1 MTRYSI
7 GVDLGTTNCA
17 LAFVA
22 TEDQS
27 AESPPA
33 ESPSS
38 EVEVLP
44 IRQVTAPST
53 LEERSALPSFL
64 YLATDGETESAAFDL
79 PWAESRDYAVGEYA
93 RGQSAQVPTRAVSA
107 AKSWLSNSRV
117 ERHQPILPW
126 DAPEEVGK
134 ISPVEAS
141 RRYLEHL
148 RAAWD
153 EAHPEHPLA
162 EQEILLTVP
171 ASFDANARELTR
183 EAALAAG
190 FPKDLTLLEEPQAA
204 VYSWLGS
211 MGDEWRKEMAQGDVL
226 LICDVGGGTTDFT
239 LIRAVDDD
247 GELGLERIAVGN
259 HILVGGDNMDL
270 ALAHHARIRFQEQG
284 TDVDAWQS
292 VALWHSCRH
301 AKESLLSSPDAAT
314 HKVTIPGRGS
324 KLIGGA
330 VSTELEREEVVRIL
344 VDGFFPVCD
353 VDDRPVRSLGSG
365 FQEVGLPFESDPA
378 VTRHLAQFLG
388 NQGKSGD
395 GSIRP
400 TRVLFVGGCLKAEAF
415 QQRLLEVLS
424 SWFEDG
430 DAIQPLQKDPD
441 LDFAVSRGA
450 AYYGL
455 VKSGRGVRIRGGAGH
470 SHYIGVETAGLA
482 VPGMARP
489 LKAICVLPFG
499 MEEGT
504 ETDVPGSEVGLV
516 VGEPAEFRFF
526 SSSERQEDEVGRVLD
541 SWSETELVESRPLEL
556 TLDAEA
562 GAEGVQIPVRFRSRL
577 TELGMFELWCVGTEA
592 GQEWKL
598 EFSVR
603 DQDD

>member
-17 LAFVA
+17 IAFA
-22 TEDQS
+22 ETEGD
-27 AESPPA
+27 
-33 ESPSS
+33 SS

-44 IRQVTAPST
+44 VSQVTAPST
-53 LEERSALPSFL
+53 LEPRTALPSFL
-64 YLATDGETESAAFDL
+64 YLATEQEVEGSVFDL
-79 PWAESRDYAVGEYA
+79 SWADSRDYVVGEYA
-93 RGQSAQVPTRAVSA
+93 RGQSAQVPTRSVSA

-141 RRYLEHL
+141 KRYLEHL
-148 RAAWD
+148 KASWD
-153 EAHPEHPLA
+153 EAHPDDPFA
-162 EQEILLTVP
+162 EQQVFLTVP

-190 FPKDLTLLEEPQAA
+190 FPKSMTLLEEPQAA

-211 MGDEWRKEMAQGDVL
+211 MGDEWRKEMAEGDVL

-239 LIRAVDDD
+239 LIRAIDEE
-247 GELGLERIAVGN
+247 GELALERIAVGN

-270 ALAHHARIRFQEQG
+270 ALAHHARTRFQEQG
-284 TDVDAWQS
+284 TEVDAWQS
-292 VALWHSCRH
+292 VALWHSCRQ
-301 AKESLLSSPDAAT
+301 AKETLLSSPDAT
-314 HKVTIPGRGS
+314 SHKVTIPGRGS

-330 VSTELEREEVVRIL
+330 VSTEIERKDVIQIL
-344 VDGFFPVCD
+344 VDGFFPACG
-353 VDDRPVRSLGSG
+353 VDDRPVRSIGSG

-388 NQGKSGD
+388 NQSKD
-395 GSIRP
+395 GEEAVRP

-415 QQRLLEVLS
+415 QERLLEVLA
-424 SWFEDG
+424 SWF
-430 DAIQPLQKDPD
+430 DAGEVQPLQKDPD

-455 VKSGRGVRIRGGAGH
+455 VKSGKGVRIRGGAGH

-482 VPGMARP
+482 VPGMPRP

-516 VGEPAEFRFF
+516 IGEEATFRFF
-526 SSSERQEDEVGRVLD
+526 SSSERQEDEAGTVLG
-541 SWSETELVESRPLEL
+541 SWSDSELVESRPLEL

-577 TELGMFELWCVGTEA
+577 TELGMFELWCVGSEP

>member
-17 LAFVA
+17 LAFA
-22 TEDQS
+22 EIED
-27 AESPPA
+27 ES
-33 ESPSS
+33 SD
-38 EVEVLP
+38 VEVLP
-44 IRQVTAPST
+44 VSQVTAPST

-64 YLATDGETESAAFDL
+64 YLASEREIEGSAFDL
-79 PWAESRDYAVGEYA
+79 SWAVSRDYVVGEYA
-93 RGQSAQVPTRAVSA
+93 RGQSAQVPTRTVSA

-117 ERHQPILPW
+117 ERHQTILPW

-134 ISPVEAS
+134 VSPVEAS

-148 RAAWD
+148 KATWD
-153 EAHPEHPLA
+153 EAHPEDPFN
-162 EQEILLTVP
+162 EQEVLLTVP

-190 FPKDLTLLEEPQAA
+190 FPKGLTLLEEPQAA

-211 MGDEWRKEMAQGDVL
+211 MGEDWRQEMAQGDVL

-239 LIRAVDDD
+239 LIRAVDED
-247 GELGLERIAVGN
+247 GELTLERIAVGN
-259 HILVGGDNMDL
+259 HVLVGGDNMDL
-270 ALAHHARIRFQEQG
+270 ALAHHARTRFQEQG
-284 TDVDAWQS
+284 IDVDAWQS
-292 VALWHSCRH
+292 VALWHSCRQ
-301 AKESLLSSPDAAT
+301 AKESLLSSPDATT

-330 VSTELEREEVVRIL
+330 VSTELDREEIVKIL
-344 VDGFFPVCD
+344 VDGFFPACN
-353 VDDRPVRSLGSG
+353 VDERPVRGLGSG

-388 NQGKSGD
+388 NQSKSGENAV
-395 GSIRP
+395 RP

-415 QQRLLEVLS
+415 QQRLLEVLA
-424 SWFEDG
+424 SWFDDG
-430 DAIQPLQKDPD
+430 DDIQPLQKDPD

-455 VKSGRGVRIRGGAGH
+455 VKSGKGVRIRGGAGH
-470 SHYIGVETAGLA
+470 SHYVGVETAGLA

-526 SSSERQEDEVGRVLD
+526 SSSERQEDPVGSVLD
-541 SWSETELVESRPLEL
+541 SWSDTELVESRPLEL

-577 TELGMFELWCVGTEA
+577 TELGMFELWCVGSEPN
-592 GQEWKL
+592 QEWKL

-603 DQDD
+603 EQDD